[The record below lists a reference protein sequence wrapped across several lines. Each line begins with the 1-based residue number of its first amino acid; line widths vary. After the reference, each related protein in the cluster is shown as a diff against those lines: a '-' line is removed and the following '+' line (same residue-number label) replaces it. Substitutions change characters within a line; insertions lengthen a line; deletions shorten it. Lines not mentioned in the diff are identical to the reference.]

1 MNLIFLARQAS
12 PVEGQAH
19 RYLLIAE
26 SELERVSHIA
36 QQTLGYCRDA
46 GTPVAVDLHE
56 LIETVLTVYHSKLL
70 SGGISVDSW
79 FDDSQKIV
87 VSKGEMIQVLSNIL
101 ANAIDAMARGGTVH
115 ISTGKASGSAGD
127 GIQTI
132 IRDEGAGIDQKHLDK
147 ICEPFFTTKGGHG
160 TGIGLWVVKQL
171 VRKRGGQIAIT
182 SNTEAGNRGTTVTIF
197 LPFAVPATIPPEE
210 REAEVALSLGT

>member
-19 RYLLIAE
+19 RYLLTAE

-147 ICEPFFTTKGGHG
+147 IYEPFFTTKGGHG